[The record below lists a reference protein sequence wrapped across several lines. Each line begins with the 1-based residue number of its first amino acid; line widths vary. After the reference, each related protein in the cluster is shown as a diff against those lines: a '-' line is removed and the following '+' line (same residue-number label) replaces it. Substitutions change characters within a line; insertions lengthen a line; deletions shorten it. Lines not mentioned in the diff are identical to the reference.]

1 MEDLKRVIAENLVD
15 LRKANKLTQ
24 LELAEK
30 LKESMQEKRKK
41 IKKEEKE
48 N

>member
-1 MEDLKRVIAENLVD
+1 MREAYKWYIYVIETG
-15 LRKANKLTQ
+15 K
-24 LELAEK
+24 ELAEK

>member
-1 MEDLKRVIAENLVD
+1 MREEYKWYIYVIETG
-15 LRKANKLTQ
+15 K
-24 LELAEK
+24 ELAEK